1 MEEHLLGKLDKK
13 LEEERRA
20 LDRCEIEVRA
30 RKKRVEWMEAI
41 RFEGEFKDRSRW
53 KEGVPS
59 LPSWK
64 QKKSKKRERS
74 CSREDEDRRPEKIR
88 HQLQDTFGETRTVR
102 ELSPVLRCEDSE
114 KIDGGEFSKSHR
126 SRPSEVFRE
135 HPRSINLND
144 LSIDEIFSDEDA
156 PGPHNVW
163 KDKEDPTSGDEIK
176 ARPKSVERVGAVQH
190 KKPKV
195 DKNLIMS

>member
-88 HQLQDTFGETRTVR
+88 HQLQDTVGETQTVR

-126 SRPSEVFRE
+126 SRSSEVFRE

-163 KDKEDPTSGDEIK
+163 KDKEDPTYGDK
-176 ARPKSVERVGAVQH
+176 LKGKPKSV
-190 KKPKV
+190 
-195 DKNLIMS
+195 

>member
-59 LPSWK
+59 LPSCK
-64 QKKSKKRERS
+64 QKKFKKRERS
-74 CSREDEDRRPEKIR
+74 CSREDEDRIPEKI
-88 HQLQDTFGETRTVR
+88 
-102 ELSPVLRCEDSE
+102 
-114 KIDGGEFSKSHR
+114 
-126 SRPSEVFRE
+126 
-135 HPRSINLND
+135 
-144 LSIDEIFSDEDA
+144 
-156 PGPHNVW
+156 
-163 KDKEDPTSGDEIK
+163 
-176 ARPKSVERVGAVQH
+176 
-190 KKPKV
+190 
-195 DKNLIMS
+195 